1 MYTTAEHIFYTVTYK
16 NVNILWRN
24 SGIMVEKMW
33 RNIKKKKTLI
43 RSFHVPQEG
52 FSVKE
57 A

>member
-1 MYTTAEHIFYTVTYK
+1 MYTTPEYIFYTVTYK